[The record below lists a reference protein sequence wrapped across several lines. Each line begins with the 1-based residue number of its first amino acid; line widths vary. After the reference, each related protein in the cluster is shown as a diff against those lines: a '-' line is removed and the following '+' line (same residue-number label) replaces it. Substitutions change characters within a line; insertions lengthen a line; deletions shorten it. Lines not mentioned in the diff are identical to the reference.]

1 MNCKLSGSREI
12 ATNTGTNVC
21 DDYAKWHIFHK
32 ETLSLANA
40 ILVFV
45 VDMLGSSLLTFD
57 YLLESFGFKTFK
69 FGGSQLQNNI

>member
-12 ATNTGTNVC
+12 ATNTNVC
-21 DDYAKWHIFHK
+21 DDYVYAGKCHFWF
-32 ETLSLANA
+32 SY
-40 ILVFV
+40 
-45 VDMLGSSLLTFD
+45 MLGSSLLTFD